1 MADGPGQT
9 VLLVCTGNT
18 CRSPMAEGIARQV
31 LAEMRGVSVEALE
44 EDGVR
49 VASAGVSAMD
59 GSAASEQAVEVM
71 AERGVDLSG
80 HASRGLTVEMVRGA
94 DVVYTMTGAHRAM
107 VLRMLEGE
115 RDYAEL
121 QGRVSRLLPDED
133 VADPIG
139 GPRAEYAATADQI
152 ERGLRVRL
160 RQWERA
166 SRSS

>member
-1 MADGPGQT
+1 MDNTPGQT
-9 VLLVCTGNT
+9 VLVVCTGNT

-31 LAEMRGVSVEALE
+31 LAEMRGVSEDELEAG
-44 EDGVR
+44 GVM
-49 VASAGVSAMD
+49 VGSAGVSAMN
-59 GSAASEQAVEVM
+59 GGAASEQSVAVM
-71 AERGVDLSG
+71 AERGIDLSG
-80 HASRGLTVEMVRGA
+80 HASRRLTVEMVRGA
-94 DVVYTMTGAHRAM
+94 EVVYTMTGAHRAM

-139 GPRAEYAATADQI
+139 GPVEEYAATADQI

-166 SRSS
+166 RG

>member
-1 MADGPGQT
+1 MSET
-9 VLLVCTGNT
+9 VLVVCTGNT

-31 LAEMRGVSVEALE
+31 LAEMRGVEVEGLE
-44 EDGVR
+44 AEGVT
-49 VASAGVSAMD
+49 VGSAGVSAVE
-59 GSAASEQAVEVM
+59 GAGASGYAVEVM
-71 AERGVDLSG
+71 GERGVDLSG

-94 DVVYTMTGAHRAM
+94 GVVYTMTGAHRAM

-121 QGRVSRLLPDED
+121 QGKVSRLLPDED
-133 VADPIG
+133 VDDPIG
-139 GPRAEYAATADQI
+139 GPREEYAATADQI

-166 SRSS
+166 RG